1 MGSSWL
7 RKCQGAELNCFK
19 IGQWIILMPKAPIST
34 ADKWTY
40 VGPRLWGVTTITI
53 WCLTRWAGELPWQWH
68 MLCTMHLS
76 LWVWIQWTFELLH
89 QALVLV
95 QQCNERDQLYKVKTV
110 HKEEEKYWQK
120 VFDSKAEDNEA
131 KTKSCHFERQPTKLV
146 HLIIRKLGH
155 LPSLRPLWHVLY
167 YVWPQHPIKANVSW
181 DGQVQSCNILLL

>member
-1 MGSSWL
+1 MNHTDAKSSHFYCWQVNL
-7 RKCQGAELNCFK
+7 CGPQ
-19 IGQWIILMPKAPIST
+19 I
-34 ADKWTY
+34 
-40 VGPRLWGVTTITI
+40 VGGDNYYYLVSEQ
-53 WCLTRWAGELPWQWH
+53 WAGELPGH
-68 MLCTMHLS
+68 VLCIVYNKFMAKLS

-95 QQCNERDQLYKVKTV
+95 QQCNVRGQLYKVETV

-120 VFDSKAEDNEA
+120 VFDSKVEDNEA
-131 KTKSCHFERQPTKLV
+131 KTKSCHFQRQPTKLV
-146 HLIIRKLGH
+146 HLIIRKVGH